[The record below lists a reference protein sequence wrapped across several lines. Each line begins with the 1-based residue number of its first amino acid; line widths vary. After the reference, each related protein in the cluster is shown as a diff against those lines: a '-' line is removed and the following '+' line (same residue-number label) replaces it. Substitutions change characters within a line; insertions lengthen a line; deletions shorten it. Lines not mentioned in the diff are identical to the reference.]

1 MLEQDA
7 NLLLDFVDR
16 TQQVS
21 DVKKMMREFCLFMLE
36 KQHLQWKPALRSAF
50 IKIWSKLAQEEYVEV
65 RMRSSKMLMINQK
78 ISSFGQVLWFR
89 RLMYEFDLCS
99 VDCLGCP

>member
-1 MLEQDA
+1 MKKIWIKIDSTYIIKLQIIVQFLRALNFRWNCVLLEQDA
-7 NLLLDFVDR
+7 NLLLDFVER

-65 RMRSSKMLMINQK
+65 RK
-78 ISSFGQVLWFR
+78 
-89 RLMYEFDLCS
+89 RLKCQ
-99 VDCLGCP
+99 

>member
-1 MLEQDA
+1 MKKIWIKIDSKYVIKLQIIVQFLRALNFRWNCVLLEQDA
-7 NLLLDFVDR
+7 NLLLDFVER
-16 TQQVS
+16 TQKVS

-65 RMRSSKMLMINQK
+65 R
-78 ISSFGQVLWFR
+78 R
-89 RLMYEFDLCS
+89 R
-99 VDCLGCP
+99 